1 MVREVLCTFA
11 RKDAQTTVARKRGNA
26 LSSRGMSRS
35 DMETRSDSEEAKQAR
50 YYRRRKRKREEYLR
64 HVFSIGKDAV
74 EESDSRVVNIRLTR
88 QEVELLDMIRAG
100 HDAGIWKHL
109 PNDVY
114 EILVEGNIVW
124 KGIPVKKEG
133 ADHIP
138 DKGIVLMALKLMHL
152 YLVGASPYHGMI
164 LRDMYSVTGKEMEK
178 ESIKRRGSRG
188 ALYSQIEELGAR
200 VEEMNDDDFSFD
212 DDVDW

>member
-1 MVREVLCTFA
+1 
-11 RKDAQTTVARKRGNA
+11 
-26 LSSRGMSRS
+26 
-35 DMETRSDSEEAKQAR
+35 
-50 YYRRRKRKREEYLR
+50 
-64 HVFSIGKDAV
+64 
-74 EESDSRVVNIRLTR
+74 
-88 QEVELLDMIRAG
+88 MIRAG

-124 KGIPVKKEG
+124 KGFRVKKEG
-133 ADHIP
+133 ADYIP

-188 ALYSQIEELGAR
+188 ALYSQIVNWVHA
-200 VEEMNDDDFSFD
+200 SKT
-212 DDVDW
+212 